1 VVTAPLGSI
10 VIPAHDEAAVIRRC
24 LDALFDG
31 VEPGQLEVLVACNGC
46 SDDTATIA
54 RATPYDVTV
63 LETATA
69 SKPVALRMA
78 DAAAATL
85 PRLYLDADVV
95 LRGSAAL
102 AVLRRLG
109 EEGALAAR
117 PPIAYDASRSS
128 WPVRCYYR
136 ARARVPSVMNSL
148 WGAGV
153 YGLSAT
159 GRARFGEFPD
169 VVAEDLFVDD
179 LFDADEIDI
188 VDAEPVVVA
197 VPRRVEPLMRILR
210 RTARGNAEE
219 SAAAPA
225 DRVER
230 RSSTSTARD
239 VLRAGRASPGA
250 AWDAIIYLGLA
261 FTSRVLVLTARSAPR
276 WERDDSSRE
285 A

>member
-1 VVTAPLGSI
+1 VTTPLGSI

-46 SDDTATIA
+46 SDDTAAIA
-54 RATPYDVTV
+54 RSTPYDVTV

-78 DAAAATL
+78 DATATTL
-85 PRLYLDADVV
+85 PRIYLDADVV
-95 LRGSAAL
+95 LRGSAAR
-102 AVLRRLG
+102 AVLQRLA
-109 EEGALAAR
+109 EPGALAAR
-117 PPIAYDASRSS
+117 PPISYDSSRST

-179 LFDADEIDI
+179 LFSAAEIDI
-188 VDAEPVVVA
+188 VAAEPVVVA

-210 RTARGNAEE
+210 RTARGNAAE
-219 SAAAPA
+219 SAATPA

-230 RSSTSTARD
+230 QSSSSTARD

-261 FTSRVLVLTARSAPR
+261 LTSRVLVLTARSTPR